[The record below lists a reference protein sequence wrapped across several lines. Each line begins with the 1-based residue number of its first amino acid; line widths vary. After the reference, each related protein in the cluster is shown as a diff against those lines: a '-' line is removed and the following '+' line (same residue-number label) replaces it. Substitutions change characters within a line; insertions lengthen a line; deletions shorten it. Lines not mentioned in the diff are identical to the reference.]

1 MLQDIQVL
9 HVDDDPAFRDL
20 TAEFLEQVDGAI
32 TVVSE
37 SDPTVVPSRVQTE
50 PIDCVVS
57 DLEMPQRDGFELCRL
72 VRAEHATL
80 PFVLFTNCRGEEV
93 VEGAIEA
100 GATDYLQKKTGTHH
114 YTLLAN
120 RIRLL
125 VSRHRAIQKLAEH
138 DAGGAERSDGL
149 GFSFE

>member
-32 TVVSE
+32 TVESE
-37 SDPTVVPSRVQTE
+37 SDPTVVPSRVKTE

-57 DLEMPQRDGFELCRL
+57 DLEMPRRDGLELCRL
-72 VRAEHATL
+72 VRTEHATL
-80 PFVLFTNCRGEEV
+80 PFVLFTNRQGEAV
-93 VEGAIEA
+93 VERAMEA
-100 GATDYLQKKTGTHH
+100 GATDYLRKETGTHH

-125 VSRHRAIQKLAEH
+125 VSRHRAVQKLAE
-138 DAGGAERSDGL
+138 RDGDPEL
-149 GFSFE
+149 SGEVGFNFE

>member
-20 TAEFLEQVDGAI
+20 TAEFLEQVDGSIA
-32 TVVSE
+32 VEGE
-37 SDPTVVPSRVQTE
+37 SDPTVVPSRVRTE

-57 DLEMPQRDGFELCRL
+57 DLEMPRRDGLELCRL
-72 VRAEHATL
+72 VRTEHATL
-80 PFVLFTNCRGEEV
+80 PFVLFTNRQGEAMIER
-93 VEGAIEA
+93 AMEA
-100 GATDYLQKKTGTHH
+100 GATDYLHKETGTHH

-125 VSRHRAIQKLAEH
+125 VSRHRAVQKLAE
-138 DAGGAERSDGL
+138 RDGDPEPSGEV
-149 GFSFE
+149 GFNFE

>member
-32 TVVSE
+32 AVESE
-37 SDPTVVPSRVQTE
+37 PDPTVVPSRVKTE

-57 DLEMPQRDGFELCRL
+57 DLEMPRRDGLELCRL
-72 VRAEHATL
+72 VRTEHATL
-80 PFVLFTNCRGEEV
+80 PFVLFTNRQGKAV
-93 VEGAIEA
+93 VERAMEA
-100 GATDYLQKKTGTHH
+100 GATDYIQKETGTHH

-125 VSRHRAIQKLAEH
+125 VSRHRAVQKLAE
-138 DAGGAERSDGL
+138 RDGDPEL
-149 GFSFE
+149 SGEVGFNFE

>member
-32 TVVSE
+32 AVESE
-37 SDPTVVPSRVQTE
+37 SDPTLVPSRVKTE

-57 DLEMPQRDGFELCRL
+57 DLEMPRRDGLELCRL
-72 VRAEHATL
+72 VRTEHATL
-80 PFVLFTNCRGEEV
+80 PFVLFTNRQGEAV
-93 VEGAIEA
+93 VERAMEA
-100 GATDYLQKKTGTHH
+100 GATDYLQKETGTHH

-125 VSRHRAIQKLAEH
+125 VSRHRAVQKLAERNG
-138 DAGGAERSDGL
+138 DPGL
-149 GFSFE
+149 SGEVGFNFE

>member
-32 TVVSE
+32 AVESE
-37 SDPTVVPSRVQTE
+37 PDPTVVPSRVKTE

-57 DLEMPQRDGFELCRL
+57 DLKMPRRDGLELCRL
-72 VRAEHATL
+72 VRTEHATL
-80 PFVLFTNCRGEEV
+80 PFVLFTNRQGKAV
-93 VEGAIEA
+93 VERAMEA
-100 GATDYLQKKTGTHH
+100 GATDYLRKETGTHH

-125 VSRHRAIQKLAEH
+125 VSRHRAVQKLAE
-138 DAGGAERSDGL
+138 RDGDPEL
-149 GFSFE
+149 SGEVGFNFE

>member
-1 MLQDIQVL
+1 ML

-32 TVVSE
+32 TVESE
-37 SDPTVVPSRVQTE
+37 SDPTVVPSRVKTE

-57 DLEMPQRDGFELCRL
+57 DLEMPRRDGLELCRL
-72 VRAEHATL
+72 VRTEHATL
-80 PFVLFTNCRGEEV
+80 PFVLFTNRQGEAVIER
-93 VEGAIEA
+93 AMEA
-100 GATDYLQKKTGTHH
+100 GATDYLHKETGTHH

-125 VSRHRAIQKLAEH
+125 VSRHRAVQKLAE
-138 DAGGAERSDGL
+138 RDGDPGL
-149 GFSFE
+149 SGEVGFNFE